1 MEALIWEATYM
12 TLAAVM
18 KKNFASSGGR
28 RDRQDKGKFYA
39 KGLTQDLI

>member
-1 MEALIWEATYM
+1 MEALMWEATCT

-18 KKNFASSGGR
+18 KKNFASGGGR

-39 KGLTQDLI
+39 KGVTQHLI